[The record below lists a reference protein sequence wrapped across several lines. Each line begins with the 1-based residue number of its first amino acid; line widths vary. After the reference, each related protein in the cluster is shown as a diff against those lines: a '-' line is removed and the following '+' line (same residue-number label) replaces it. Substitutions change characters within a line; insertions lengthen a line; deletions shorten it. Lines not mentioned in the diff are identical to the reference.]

1 MGAPMGINTCFNVMD
16 YRKLAKRRL
25 PGPFWD
31 YLEGAADDGY
41 TFDRNMAA
49 FDDYEL
55 MPRYLVDV
63 AKIDM
68 TTRVLGQTLKWPVF
82 LAPTGASR
90 MWHPHAEGGAARAAA
105 KAGTLYSLSTVAT
118 TTIEDVAAASDG
130 PKMFQIYV
138 LNDSGLNAHLIER
151 CKAAKFSA
159 LCLTVDVPNLGNRE
173 RDLRNGFSS
182 PPKLTPTT
190 LAKIAMSPRWL
201 AGFARNPDLSFA
213 NIKDWITKQQQTT
226 LSTQAYVGAAFDPTV
241 DWDRAAQMIKQW
253 NGPFAIKGI
262 LSVEDA
268 RRAVEIGATAV
279 MISNHGGRQL
289 DGVPAPI
296 DLIADVADAVG
307 DRIEIIMD
315 SGVRRGT
322 HVIKALA
329 RGARAVAIGRPYLY
343 ALAAG
348 GEPGV
353 DRMLHFLRLEVRRA
367 MALSGV
373 TSIDEIT
380 ADHIRSVSGS

>member
-1 MGAPMGINTCFNVMD
+1 MGIKHCYNVMD

-25 PGPFWD
+25 PKPFWD
-31 YLEGAADDGY
+31 YLEGSADDGY

-49 FDDYEL
+49 FDNYEII
-55 MPRYLVDV
+55 PRYLVDV

-68 TTRVLGQTLKWPVF
+68 TTKVLGQTLEWPVF

-90 MWHPHAEGGAARAAA
+90 MWHPHAESGAARAAA
-105 KAGTLYSLSTVAT
+105 KSGTLYSLSTVAT
-118 TTIEDVAAASDG
+118 TTIEDVAAAGEG

-138 LNDSGLNAHLIER
+138 LRDQGLNAHLIER

-182 PPKLTPTT
+182 PPKLTAST
-190 LAKIAMSPRWL
+190 LASIAMHPRWL
-201 AGFARNPDLSFA
+201 AGFARKPDLSFA
-213 NIKDWITKQQQTT
+213 NIKEWVRTREVQER
-226 LSTQAYVGAAFDPTV
+226 STQAFVGAAFDPTV
-241 DWDRAAQMIKQW
+241 DWDRAATMIKQW
-253 NGPFAIKGI
+253 DGPFAIKGI

-279 MISNHGGRQL
+279 IISNHGGRQL

-296 DLIADVADAVG
+296 DLLADVADAVG
-307 DRIEIIMD
+307 ERIEVIMD
-315 SGVRRGT
+315 SGIRRGT
-322 HVIKALA
+322 HVFKALA
-329 RGARAVAIGRPYLY
+329 RGAKAVAIGRPYLY
-343 ALAAG
+343 ALGAG
-348 GEPGV
+348 GEPAV
-353 DRMLHFLRLEVRRA
+353 DRMLYFLRLEVRRA

-380 ADHIRSVSGS
+380 EDHIKAVIGR

>member
-1 MGAPMGINTCFNVMD
+1 MSIKHCYNVMD
-16 YRKLAKRRL
+16 FRKLAKRRL
-25 PGPFWD
+25 PRPFWD
-31 YLEGAADDGY
+31 YLEGSADDGY

-49 FDDYEL
+49 FDDYEII
-55 MPRYLVDV
+55 PRTLVDV

-68 TTRVLGQTLKWPVF
+68 TTKVLGQTLDWPVF

-105 KAGTLYSLSTVAT
+105 KSGTLYSLSTVAT
-118 TTIEDVAAASDG
+118 TTIEDVAAASEG

-138 LNDSGLNAHLIER
+138 LRDQGLNAHLIER

-182 PPKLTPTT
+182 PPKLTAST
-190 LAKIAMSPRWL
+190 LASIAMHPRWL
-201 AGFARNPDLSFA
+201 AGFARKPDLSFT
-213 NIKDWITKQQQTT
+213 NIKEWVTT
-226 LSTQAYVGAAFDPTV
+226 RQVQERSTQAYVGAAFDPTV
-241 DWDRAAQMIKQW
+241 DWDRAAAMIKQW
-253 NGPFAIKGI
+253 DGPFAIKGI
-262 LSVEDA
+262 LCVEDA

-296 DLIADVADAVG
+296 DLLGDIADAVG
-307 DRIEIIMD
+307 ERIEVIMD
-315 SGVRRGT
+315 SGIRRGT
-322 HVIKALA
+322 HVFKALA
-329 RGARAVAIGRPYLY
+329 RGAKAVAIGRPYLY
-343 ALAAG
+343 ALGAG
-348 GEPGV
+348 GEPAV
-353 DRMLHFLRLEVRRA
+353 DRMLHLLRLEVRRA

-373 TSIDEIT
+373 TSLDEIT
-380 ADHIRSVSGS
+380 DDHVRALRK

>member
-1 MGAPMGINTCFNVMD
+1 MRVNQCYNVMD
-16 YRKLAKRRL
+16 FRKLARRRL
-25 PGPFWD
+25 PKPFWD
-31 YLEGAADDGY
+31 YLEGSADDGY

-49 FDDYEL
+49 FDDYEII
-55 MPRYLVDV
+55 PRYLVDV
-63 AKIDM
+63 SKIDM
-68 TTRVLGQTLKWPVF
+68 TTKVLGQELKWPVF

-105 KAGTLYSLSTVAT
+105 KAGTLYSQSTVAT

-138 LNDSGLNAHLIER
+138 LNDAGLNTHLIER
-151 CKAAKFSA
+151 CRAAKFSA

-182 PPKLTPTT
+182 PPKLTPQTI
-190 LAKIAMSPRWL
+190 ARIAMSPRWL
-201 AGFARNPDLSFA
+201 AGFAQNPDLSFA
-213 NIKDWITKQQQTT
+213 NVKDWVREKQTELT
-226 LSTQAYVGAAFDPTV
+226 TQAYVGAAFDPTV

-253 NGPFAIKGI
+253 DGPFAIKGI

-307 DRIEIIMD
+307 DRIEVIMD

-322 HVIKALA
+322 HVVKALA
-329 RGARAVAIGRPYLY
+329 RGAKAVAIGRPYLY

-348 GEPGV
+348 GEPAV
-353 DRMLHFLRLEVRRA
+353 DRMLYFLRLEVRRA
-367 MALSGV
+367 MALTGV
-373 TSIDEIT
+373 TSVDQISGK
-380 ADHIRSVSGS
+380 HIRALRQLPGSTA